1 LNRIALE
8 SAMEAARRLG
18 VELDEDRLSVIVEAY
33 LDDLE
38 RQRNAETPEE
48 AALRQLDE
56 VADQVNSAVEVAG
69 ETEDWQPV
77 YDLIFDGDGCLA
89 ERAREIA
96 DDLGMSFPAYVDPD
110 TTYREDSEA
119 WIWALGK
126 FRSRLVDD
134 IGMTAAGYG

>member
-1 LNRIALE
+1 MNRNAL
-8 SAMEAARRLG
+8 EAARAAASSRG
-18 VELDEDRLSVIVEAY
+18 IELDEDHVSAIVEAY

-56 VADQVNSAVEVAG
+56 LSDQVNSAVEAAG

-77 YDLIFDGDGCLA
+77 YDLIFDGDECLA
-89 ERAREIA
+89 VRSRLIA
-96 DDLGMSFPAYVDPD
+96 EEVGMNFPSYVDPD

-119 WIWALGK
+119 WIWAFEEL
-126 FRSRLVDD
+126 RSRLMND
-134 IGMTAAGYG
+134 IGMGTAGYG

>member
-1 LNRIALE
+1 MNRTAL
-8 SAMEAARRLG
+8 EAAREAARSRG
-18 VELDEDRLSVIVEAY
+18 IELDEDHLSAIIEAY

-56 VADQVNSAVEVAG
+56 LSDQVNSAVEVAG

-77 YDLIFDGDGCLA
+77 YDLIFDGDGCIA
-89 ERAREIA
+89 ARAREIA
-96 DDLGMSFPAYVDPD
+96 DEVGMSFPSYVDPD

-119 WIWALGK
+119 WIWAFEEL
-126 FRSRLVDD
+126 RSRLMND
-134 IGMTAAGYG
+134 IGMGAAGYG